1 MKSRVMVYTGIGGGG
16 KGEDVL
22 CTPES
27 CAKNWAEEGQG
38 AAEINES
45 PIVNTEK
52 RKIFWC
58 PKKKFYAIRI
68 V

>member
-1 MKSRVMVYTGIGGGG
+1 MRKIELLSGGG

-58 PKKKFYAIRI
+58 PKKSFMLSG
-68 V
+68 